1 MNSMS
6 GRKQNVFRLQAEA
19 VEKAYWLKPHRLQIL
34 KGADLSVRAGEKVAI
49 VGKSGAGKSTLLHI
63 LGALD
68 APDSGR
74 VLIDGKDLGSL
85 SGREKAFVRARQIGF
100 IFQSYNLLYEM
111 DVVENVMLP
120 AMAGTQGP
128 VSVRQYRER
137 ASQLLTRAGVGERLS
152 HRPLELSGGEQQR
165 VAIARALMN
174 NPSLVLADE
183 PTGNLDDV
191 TGGQVLDMLFSLASD
206 SDASLIVVTHN
217 ERVAKACDRTLHLVD
232 GLLQEA

>member
-1 MNSMS
+1 MS
-6 GRKQNVFRLQAEA
+6 RMSEHKETVMRLEAEA
-19 VEKAYWLKPHRLQIL
+19 VAKAYWLKPNRLQIL
-34 KGADLSVRAGEKVAI
+34 NGVSLSVRPGEKVAV

-68 APDSGR
+68 TPDSGR
-74 VLIDGKDLGSL
+74 IMIDGKDLGTL
-85 SGREKAFVRARQIGF
+85 SSREKAFVRARKIGF
-100 IFQSYNLLYEM
+100 VFQSYNLLYEM

-137 ASQLLTRAGVGERLS
+137 ASELLTRAGVGERLS

-174 NPSLVLADE
+174 NPRLVLADE

-191 TGGQVLDMLFSLASD
+191 TGGQVLDMLFSLSAD
-206 SDASLIVVTHN
+206 SEASLVVVTHN

-232 GLLQEA
+232 GVLQEG